1 MDEEFRDIPI
11 SNVEIIFSVV
21 TQSDG
26 KRAYSTGLQFSRPG
40 PLKVYGIWA
49 LHHGAPVGVLNF
61 LEEAPPPLPDCFQVL
76 IATDEGAMWGRRCP
90 HCSGYWRTGTPSLMQ
105 RTVCSYCGKHSE
117 AHECLSDAQRFY
129 VEACCLLFRT
139 VLDKKEDGRFTIMA
153 RKLLQGIELIDGDEP
168 PPEFFV
174 EKAKQTKFNCAA
186 CGNRNDILG
195 RYGYCSSCGSR
206 NDATMFEE
214 DIRAVRDSL
223 NAGSQVASALKDAV
237 DAFDTIGRNYAN
249 QLCCH
254 VLMTSQRRV
263 KWERT
268 NFAQF
273 NDVARGLKRDFDID
287 ILKGVDEADA
297 AWVNLMFHRRHLYA
311 HKGGIAD
318 QKYLDESGDT
328 TVQLGQLI
336 RETQENVHR
345 LASSLVKIAR
355 NLHEGFHSIIP
366 THAEPIRYHREAL
379 ARRRQNQ

>member
-1 MDEEFRDIPI
+1 
-11 SNVEIIFSVV
+11 
-21 TQSDG
+21 
-26 KRAYSTGLQFSRPG
+26 
-40 PLKVYGIWA
+40 
-49 LHHGAPVGVLNF
+49 
-61 LEEAPPPLPDCFQVL
+61 
-76 IATDEGAMWGRRCP
+76 
-90 HCSGYWRTGTPSLMQ
+90 MQ

-139 VLDKKEDGRFTIMA
+139 VLDKKEDGRFTVMA
-153 RKLLQGIELIDGDEP
+153 RNLLQGIELIDGDEP

-174 EKAKQTKFNCAA
+174 EKAKQTKFDCAA

-214 DIRAVRDSL
+214 DIRAVRDRL

-254 VLMTSQRRV
+254 VLMTSQRRS
-263 KWERT
+263 
-268 NFAQF
+268 
-273 NDVARGLKRDFDID
+273 DVARGLKQDFDID
-287 ILKGVDEADA
+287 MLKRVDEADV
-297 AWVNLMFHRRHLYA
+297 AWVNLMFHRRHLYT

-328 TVQLGQLI
+328 TVELGQLI

-355 NLHEGFHSIIP
+355 NLHDGFHSIIP

-379 ARRRQNQ
+379 ARRGQNQ

>member
-1 MDEEFRDIPI
+1 MAR
-11 SNVEIIFSVV
+11 
-21 TQSDG
+21 
-26 KRAYSTGLQFSRPG
+26 
-40 PLKVYGIWA
+40 
-49 LHHGAPVGVLNF
+49 HF

-76 IATDEGAMWGRRCP
+76 IATDEGAMWGRCCP

-117 AHECLSDAQRFY
+117 AYECLSDAQRFY

-153 RKLLQGIELIDGDEP
+153 RSLLQGIELIDGDEP

-174 EKAKQTKFNCAA
+174 EKTKQTKFNCAA

-214 DIRAVRDSL
+214 DIRAVRNNL
-223 NAGSQVASALKDAV
+223 NAGSQVTSALKDAV

-254 VLMTSQRRV
+254 VLMTSQRRA
-263 KWERT
+263 KWEKA

-273 NDVARGLKRDFDID
+273 SNIASGLWRDFDID
-287 ILKGVDEADA
+287 MIKGFAETDA
-297 AWVNLMFHRRHLYA
+297 AWVNMMFHRRHLYA
-311 HKGGIAD
+311 HTGGIAD
-318 QKYLDESGDT
+318 QKYLNESGDT
-328 TVQLGQLI
+328 AVQIGQLI

-355 NLHEGFHSIIP
+355 NLHDGFHSIIP

-379 ARRRQNQ
+379 ARRRQSK